1 MAKFLFFLFLFF
13 TKSLIF
19 FAQEKIATDRPDQ
32 TESTVLVPPHYFQAE
47 FGFGK
52 ENLDK
57 ENYNLVHPTALFKYG
72 LSKRF
77 ELRLETNYVSAYE
90 HLIPQSKT
98 ITGFEPIRIG
108 FRTALWEERKI
119 VPKTSLLVHFGIPG
133 LATKNF
139 KANHIAPSLLLAM
152 QNSLTEHIA
161 LSYNVGA
168 EWDGFSSTPY
178 WLYSVSSGY
187 DLGKRWDA
195 FFEIFGT
202 AQRNELAQNSLD
214 TGFGFYVSPNVKL
227 DASAGIGITDAAVD
241 YFFGIGFSFR
251 IHCNKKVN

>member
-1 MAKFLFFLFLFF
+1 M
-13 TKSLIF
+13 IP

-32 TESTVLVPPHYFQAE
+32 TETTVLVPSHYFQAE

-52 ENLDK
+52 ENADK
-57 ENYNLVHPTALFKYG
+57 ENYNLIHPTALFKYG

-77 ELRLETNYVSAYE
+77 ELRLETNYVSAFD

-98 ITGFEPIRIG
+98 ITGFEPIRFG
-108 FRTALWEERKI
+108 FRTALWEEKKLI
-119 VPKTSLLVHFGIPG
+119 PKTSLLVHFGIPV

-139 KANHIAPSLLLAM
+139 KAKHVAPSFLLAM

-168 EWDGFSSTPY
+168 EWDGFSSIPY
-178 WLYSVSSGY
+178 WLYSLSSGY

-195 FFEIFGT
+195 FFEIFGV
-202 AQRNELAQNSLD
+202 AQKNELAQNSLD
-214 TGFGFYVSPNVKL
+214 AGLGFYISNNVKI

-251 IHCNKKVN
+251 LH

>member
-1 MAKFLFFLFLFF
+1 MAKILFITF
-13 TKSLIF
+13 SLLLISASAF
-19 FAQEKIATDRPDQ
+19 SQERIATDRPDQ
-32 TESTVLVPPHYFQAE
+32 TETAVLVPPHYFQVE

-52 ENLDK
+52 ENADK
-57 ENYNLVHPTALFKYG
+57 ENYNLIHPTALFKYG

-98 ITGFEPIRIG
+98 TTGFEPVRIG
-108 FRTALWEERKI
+108 FRTALWEEKKLI
-119 VPKTSLLVHFGIPG
+119 PKTSLLVHFGLPV
-133 LATKNF
+133 LATKSF
-139 KANHIAPSLLLAM
+139 KATHIAPSFLLAM

-178 WLYSVSSGY
+178 WLYSLSSGY
-187 DLGKRWDA
+187 ELGKNCEA
-195 FFEIFGT
+195 FFEIFGVT
-202 AQRNELAQNSLD
+202 QKNELAQNSID
-214 TGFGFYVSPNVKL
+214 AGFGFYISNDVKL
-227 DASAGIGITDAAVD
+227 DASAGIGISNAAAD

-251 IHCNKKVN
+251 FH